1 MPSSSEQ
8 HPSTLILS
16 GVYSM
21 NLDSNYIGRILSNQK
36 WQSWQIT
43 TNWISNLVN
52 PLITEQDSR
61 WFTRYDRDRPID
73 DISGLSGV
81 GLK

>member
-1 MPSSSEQ
+1 MPSSSGQ
-8 HPSTLILS
+8 HLSTFILS

-21 NLDSNYIGRILSNQK
+21 NLERNYIGRILSNQK

-43 TNWISNLVN
+43 NGISNLISL
-52 PLITEQDSR
+52 PITEQDSR
-61 WFTRYDRDRPID
+61 WFTRYDRGGPID